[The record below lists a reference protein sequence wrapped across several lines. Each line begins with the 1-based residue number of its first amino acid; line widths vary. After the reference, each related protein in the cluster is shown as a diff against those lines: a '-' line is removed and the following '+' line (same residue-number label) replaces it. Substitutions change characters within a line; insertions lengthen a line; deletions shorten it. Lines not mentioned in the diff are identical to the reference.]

1 MCVSGA
7 GAQKRLAWCEAG
19 SDGSLDTLSWVTDNI
34 LFLTAREFI
43 PLFMGLSDD
52 GPMAPCVHCRHV
64 RRALFIT

>member
-1 MCVSGA
+1 
-7 GAQKRLAWCEAG
+7 
-19 SDGSLDTLSWVTDNI
+19 